1 MTQTLN
7 TGITST
13 RPFHWVWR
21 VNVDGRRVGTVY
33 GAHQGV
39 GFTARDSN
47 FHLIGRGYASPEVAM
62 QACVPM
68 AATAG

>member
-1 MTQTLN
+1 MMQRLN

-21 VNVDGRRVGTVY
+21 VHLDGRRVGTVY

-39 GFTARDSN
+39 GFTARDN
-47 FHLIGRGYASPEVAM
+47 DFRLIGRGYASAEVAM

-68 AATAG
+68 TATVR